1 MSIRDNRSLLN
12 NVLNTK
18 LANYLQPKQNRGL
31 LDFVK
36 SPYGRDIASG
46 LLAQSGYST
55 MPTTLGQSLGVAM
68 NQANQL
74 RDQRNANQLA
84 ELATLTNLKSS
95 FAEPDRQIVTGADG
109 YQYYLDGTR
118 VLPDV
123 KAPAPKIEAPRTQV
137 VDGVLYSESQFGL
150 GDFTPITEKEKQFQ
164 APRSQIIGG
173 DLYTETE
180 YGKGDYTL
188 NIEAKDN
195 PNYSQAVDTAKALGS
210 DYYNEDT
217 QQFTPAG
224 IEYIKNATISKGTNV
239 TTNVSANREFEDK
252 YDQTRGENT
261 AEFVNTVI
269 EEGET
274 AQDNLFN
281 YDAINSLLTQFDT
294 GIGSNFAITVNNLAS
309 RFGLD
314 LNLSGD
320 TASGEA
326 LLSFTGDLTMNT
338 LQKFS
343 GAISDG
349 ERAFATKINPNLSMS
364 KEGIQLIM
372 EINRKVFE
380 NQIIKSDQIQDWEAK
395 YGNPNNKNEQ
405 EQTFNQYWRK
415 YLKDNPIF
423 DDDLKARIEKAEGKI
438 DQDFADQIIE
448 NNGKSYI
455 EINNTFYEVKN

>member
-1 MSIRDNRSLLN
+1 MTARS
-12 NVLNTK
+12 
-18 LANYLQPKQNRGL
+18 
-31 LDFVK
+31 
-36 SPYGRDIASG
+36 
-46 LLAQSGYST
+46 
-55 MPTTLGQSLGVAM
+55 
-68 NQANQL
+68 
-74 RDQRNANQLA
+74 
-84 ELATLTNLKSS
+84 
-95 FAEPDRQIVTGADG
+95 
-109 YQYYLDGTR
+109 
-118 VLPDV
+118 
-123 KAPAPKIEAPRTQV
+123 
-137 VDGVLYSESQFGL
+137 